1 MIHGTAA
8 VDAGARLAP
17 EVEIGA
23 YSIIG
28 PQVEIGEG
36 SWVGPHVVIVG
47 PTRIGRENRIYPF
60 CSIGEAPQDKKYGG
74 EPTRLEIGDRNVIR
88 EYCTLNR
95 GTAQDRAVTRLGNDN
110 WIMAYAHVAHDC
122 RVGDHTVFANGA
134 SLAGHVSVDDYATLG
149 AFTAVHQHC
158 RIGKHSFSG
167 MGSVILKDVPPCLL
181 VSGNPAKPHGLNS
194 EGLRRHGIGGEGMA
208 LLRQAYRIIY
218 RQGLTLEAARER
230 LTALAGES
238 AEIAAMVGFLEA
250 TKRGIVR

>member
-8 VDAGARLAP
+8 VDAGAQLAP
-17 EVEIGA
+17 DVEIGA
-23 YSIIG
+23 YSIVG
-28 PQVEIGEG
+28 RDVEIGEG
-36 SWVGPHVVIVG
+36 SWIGPHVVIAG
-47 PTRIGRENRIYPF
+47 PTRIGRDNRIYSF

-74 EPTRLEIGDRNVIR
+74 ESTRLEIGDRNVIR

-95 GTAQDRAVTRLGNDN
+95 GTVRDRAVTRLGNDN

-158 RIGKHSFSG
+158 RIGEHSFSG

-218 RQGLTLEAARER
+218 RQGLTLDVARER
-230 LTALAGES
+230 LTALEGES
-238 AEIAAMVGFLEA
+238 AEIAAMVGFLE
-250 TKRGIVR
+250 TTERGIVR